1 MEDQPSSQEQTPLDA
16 ARKILGKK
24 KSRSQ
29 RQDPWKRVV
38 QDATTP
44 PHCDIQEC
52 YRVVSVLQLHFFP
65 FLNKSVYCNYS
76 VLSGCVL
83 LIL

>member
-1 MEDQPSSQEQTPLDA
+1 MENQPSSQEQTPLDA

-24 KSRSQ
+24 KNPEVRGKIHGKEWSR
-29 RQDPWKRVV
+29 
-38 QDATTP
+38 TP